1 MKTPHSEAR
10 PPRWAEAL
18 LRVLL
23 KPRQRESVSGDLL
36 EEYRDSIVPARG
48 RAADWWY
55 IRQVIWYLLQAS
67 WVWGTLMGSA
77 LVIRYLLDTL
87 LPPADYW
94 LRATVLTWTILGA
107 CMLAG
112 FVTAWRTRSM
122 RAGVLAACTAATI
135 GAIVSIVGAAMLLAI
150 WHDPATLDEWR
161 RSGGVD
167 EAFIDVPLKVMALG
181 LAMGSIGAALGKGV
195 TTRMTL
201 AG

>member
-94 LRATVLTWTILGA
+94 LRATVRRGPSWTPA
-107 CMLAG
+107 C
-112 FVTAWRTRSM
+112 W
-122 RAGVLAACTAATI
+122 
-135 GAIVSIVGAAMLLAI
+135 
-150 WHDPATLDEWR
+150 PA
-161 RSGGVD
+161 S
-167 EAFIDVPLKVMALG
+167 
-181 LAMGSIGAALGKGV
+181 
-195 TTRMTL
+195 
-201 AG
+201 